1 MMASR
6 RIKLNK
12 ISEFLKYVSPTYLRR
27 NNVILEEDEEDD
39 DDNLCAIC

>member
-1 MMASR
+1 MASR